1 MKIAE
6 IKKAMKNVTADY
18 SALDHMVSGLVIA
31 YGAGI
36 DGEVE
41 KLEENPMTEKEFE
54 ALSER
59 GLVKGISNL
68 RKSLDGLKVAV
79 ASTYHANIT
88 EAIPPKGKEG

>member
-6 IKKAMKNVTADY
+6 IKKAMETVTADY
-18 SALDHMVSGLVIA
+18 SALDHIVSGLVIA

-36 DGEVE
+36 EGDVE

-68 RKSLDGLKVAV
+68 RKSLDLLKVAV
-79 ASTYHANIT
+79 ASTYHGNIV